1 MKKFTTYLSDMA
13 FEDLAYLWNEY
24 ASENGYEQ
32 IHDSVEEFA
41 ANFDVDSVAL
51 ARMVFF
57 GDIRNWSDMVYLN
70 GYENFQ
76 SCWNVENS
84 PIDIDALAQWMKETN
99 HSEYKEW
106 LDSIDADDFAEYLA
120 DELTD
125 EELTDEELTELW
137 SEYVQEVD
145 EDDLETN
152 GLPLNFDIEDLANEL
167 MADWH
172 QHFDDFIKKH
182 I

>member
-1 MKKFTTYLSDMA
+1 MKKFTEYL
-13 FEDLAYLWNEY
+13 EDFSFDDLVALWNEY

-32 IHDSVEEFA
+32 IYDSVEEFA

-51 ARMVFF
+51 ARMVYF
-57 GDIRNWSDMVYLN
+57 GDIRNWSDMVYLD

-84 PIDIDALAQWMKETN
+84 PIDIDELAKWMKDTN
-99 HSEYKEW
+99 HQEYKEW
-106 LDSIDADDFAEYLA
+106 LDSIDAEDFANWLGG
-120 DELTD
+120 ELTN
-125 EELTDEELTELW
+125 EELNELW
-137 SEYVQEVD
+137 SEYIADVD
-145 EDDLETN
+145 EDDLDDN

-172 QHFDDFIKKH
+172 QHFDDFIEEH

>member
-1 MKKFTTYLSDMA
+1 MKKFTEYLDDFSFD
-13 FEDLAYLWNEY
+13 DLVALWNEY

-32 IHDSVEEFA
+32 IYDSVEEFA

-51 ARMVFF
+51 AKMVYF
-57 GDIRNWSDMVYLN
+57 GDIRNWTDMVYLN
-70 GYENFQ
+70 GYGNFE

-84 PIDIDALAQWMKETN
+84 PIDLNELAKWMRETN
-99 HSEYKEW
+99 HHEYKEW
-106 LDSIDADDFAEYLA
+106 LDSVDADDFADWLGG
-120 DELTD
+120 ELTN
-125 EELTDEELTELW
+125 EELTELW
-137 SEYVQEVD
+137 IDYIAEVD

-152 GLPLNFDIEDLANEL
+152 GLPLNFDIEDLAKEL

-172 QHFDDFIKKH
+172 QHFDDFIESN

>member
-1 MKKFTTYLSDMA
+1 MKKFTTYLSNMDFA
-13 FEDLAYLWNEY
+13 DLAYLWNEY

-32 IHDSVEEFA
+32 IYDSVEELA
-41 ANFDVDSVAL
+41 ANYEVDSVAL
-51 ARMVFF
+51 AKMVFF

-70 GYENFQ
+70 GYENFK

-99 HSEYKEW
+99 HYEYKEW
-106 LDSIDADDFAEYLA
+106 LDSIDASDFADWLGG
-120 DELTD
+120 ELTN
-125 EELTDEELTELW
+125 EELTELW
-137 SEYVQEVD
+137 SEYIADVD
-145 EDDLETN
+145 EDDLEPN
-152 GLPLNFDIEDLANEL
+152 GLPLNFDIEDLASEL

-172 QHFDDFIKKH
+172 NHFDDFIEAH

>member
-1 MKKFTTYLSDMA
+1 MKKFTTYLSNTA
-13 FEDLAYLWNEY
+13 FADLAYLWNEY

-32 IHDSVEEFA
+32 IYDSVEEFA
-41 ANFDVDSVAL
+41 ANFGIDSVAL
-51 ARMVFF
+51 AKMVYF

-70 GYENFQ
+70 GYGNFE

-84 PIDIDALAQWMKETN
+84 PIDIDELAKWMKETN
-99 HSEYKEW
+99 HHEYKEW
-106 LDSIDADDFAEYLA
+106 LDSIDADDFAKYLA
-120 DELTD
+120 DELTN
-125 EELTDEELTELW
+125 EELTELW
-137 SEYVQEVD
+137 SEYIAEVD
-145 EDDLETN
+145 EDDLEPN

-172 QHFDDFIKKH
+172 QHFDDFIEEH

>member
-1 MKKFTTYLSDMA
+1 MKKFTEYLEDFSFD
-13 FEDLAYLWNEY
+13 DLAALWNEY

-32 IHDSVEEFA
+32 IYDSVEEFA
-41 ANFDVDSVAL
+41 ANFEIDSVAL
-51 ARMVFF
+51 ARMVYF

-70 GYENFQ
+70 GYGNFE

-84 PIDIDALAQWMKETN
+84 PIDLDELAKWMKDSN
-99 HSEYKEW
+99 HTEYKEW
-106 LDSIDADDFAEYLA
+106 LDSIDASDFAEYLA
-120 DELTD
+120 DELTN
-125 EELTDEELTELW
+125 EELTELW
-137 SEYVQEVD
+137 SEYIADVD
-145 EDDLETN
+145 EDDLEPN

-172 QHFDDFIKKH
+172 QHFDDFIEAH

>member
-1 MKKFTTYLSDMA
+1 MKKFTEYLSDMTFA
-13 FEDLAYLWNEY
+13 DLAYLWNEY

-32 IHDSVEEFA
+32 IYDSVEEFA
-41 ANFDVDSVAL
+41 ANFETDGTEL

-57 GDIRNWSDMVYLN
+57 GDVKNWGDMVYLN
-70 GYENFQ
+70 GYGNFE

-106 LDSIDADDFAEYLA
+106 LDSIDADDFADWLGG
-120 DELTD
+120 ELTN
-125 EELTDEELTELW
+125 EELTELW
-137 SEYVQEVD
+137 GNYIADVD
-145 EDDLETN
+145 EDDLEPN
-152 GLPLNFDIEDLANEL
+152 GLSLNFDIEDLANEL

-172 QHFDDFIKKH
+172 KHFDDFIEEH